1 MLLILTNF
9 LLALSMTHIVCTYIT
24 LFGNPQ
30 CRPILWRSVQG
41 MYLCFLWAV
50 TSAESPFP
58 LATLGGNILFLLW
71 LYRLAHKDS
80 FKNCVFRTLIF
91 FAVYMSVEVAVNCM
105 ILLVLQGEDVFLMGD
120 AICQIVVYLGI
131 QIYGRIGPKKEEIPL
146 PLRYWLELFI
156 FPAVSVWI
164 IYDTYIRS
172 QTDGSNIA
180 LILVTFL
187 MILMNFAVYDVYKRM
202 ASYTLAGKQAAVYAQ
217 TIELCDRQAKER
229 EAAYRQTRMLRH
241 DLNDRLIALDALIE
255 QRQYDDARREIDEML
270 YENKLPRNEIS
281 RSGNLA
287 LDALINYKHSVAQT
301 LNADLS
307 CLVEVPA
314 DLSVDGTDLCVILGN
329 LLDNALEAV
338 TLLPREERQIKLEIR
353 LEKGLLRILT
363 ENPYKGKIEE
373 RYDGTLKSRKPGD
386 GHGFGLLSVR
396 RAVDKYGGELCFPYD
411 DTVFRAC
418 VTLYL
423 P

>member
-1 MLLILTNF
+1 
-9 LLALSMTHIVCTYIT
+9 
-24 LFGNPQ
+24 
-30 CRPILWRSVQG
+30 
-41 MYLCFLWAV
+41 
-50 TSAESPFP
+50 
-58 LATLGGNILFLLW
+58 
-71 LYRLAHKDS
+71 
-80 FKNCVFRTLIF
+80 
-91 FAVYMSVEVAVNCM
+91 
-105 ILLVLQGEDVFLMGD
+105 
-120 AICQIVVYLGI
+120 
-131 QIYGRIGPKKEEIPL
+131 
-146 PLRYWLELFI
+146 
-156 FPAVSVWI
+156 
-164 IYDTYIRS
+164 
-172 QTDGSNIA
+172 
-180 LILVTFL
+180 

-202 ASYTLAGKQAAVYAQ
+202 ASYALAGKQAAVYAQ

-255 QRQYDDARREIDEML
+255 QRQYDDARQEIDEML

-338 TLLPREERQIKLEIR
+338 TRLPKEERQIKLEIR

-363 ENPYKGKIEE
+363 ENPYKGE
-373 RYDGTLKSRKPGD
+373 RI
-386 GHGFGLLSVR
+386 
-396 RAVDKYGGELCFPYD
+396 
-411 DTVFRAC
+411 
-418 VTLYL
+418 
-423 P
+423 